1 VTGFDDAIVDES
13 VDPVNDNSVDAQAD
27 EPTEATS
34 EPGDGPAP
42 EQPSRQPDDPTD
54 DTAGELGGPSQP
66 GQPLDDQPS
75 ESSDLAAE
83 PTDLPIAVPDLDD
96 PDRLAAAVEALLFV
110 VESPIT
116 VAAIAAVI
124 QRPTGEIETALT
136 RIASSYDQP
145 GRGVELRWI
154 ADGVRIYTRPE
165 CSDVVEAF
173 LLDGQRSRLSPAAL
187 ETLAVIAYR
196 QPVTRGRI
204 SAIRGVN
211 VDGVVRTLASRGL
224 IVEEGTEGE
233 SGAGLYRTTGLFLER
248 MGLQT
253 LDELPSLAPLLPEID
268 TLETD
273 EL

>member
-1 VTGFDDAIVDES
+1 MTGFDDAIVDEL
-13 VDPVNDNSVDAQAD
+13 VDRLDDNSVDGQAD
-27 EPTEATS
+27 EPTEVTNEPAEASVAATDES
-34 EPGDGPAP
+34 SDDAVEP
-42 EQPSRQPDDPTD
+42 E
-54 DTAGELGGPSQP
+54 AGTGESIEFE
-66 GQPLDDQPS
+66 PS
-75 ESSDLAAE
+75 ESNDVDPE
-83 PTDLPIAVPDLDD
+83 PADPPVAPLDLDD
-96 PDRLAAAVEALLFV
+96 PDRLTAAVEALLFV

-124 QRPTGEIETALT
+124 QRPTSEIETALA
-136 RIASSYDQP
+136 RIAASYDQP

-154 ADGVRIYTRPE
+154 SDGVRIYTRPE

-224 IVEEGTEGE
+224 IVEEGTEGD